1 MSEPSIEPL
10 GRRGPDQSGVAY
22 VSSVLE
28 SARRLPDEVTVRVVV
43 RDESFDESA
52 KAKAVTAFREYCRF
66 RAEDAWLQAMT
77 ARRTGR
83 RQMPCAF
90 IMAALA
96 AALGAACGSIGQS
109 VTGEVPKAIL
119 YVVAG
124 ISVIAA
130 WVISW
135 MPIEE
140 VFFDWRPAARVAAV
154 FDLLHQARLEFDRQ
168 PAAR

>member
-52 KAKAVTAFREYCRF
+52 EAKAVTAFRDYCRF

-77 ARRTGR
+77 VRRTGA
-83 RQMPCAF
+83 RQMPRAF
-90 IMAALA
+90 IVAALA

-109 VTGEVPKAIL
+109 VTGEVPKASL
-119 YVVAG
+119 HVVAG
-124 ISVIAA
+124 IGGLRLPPPGSPRV
-130 WVISW
+130 
-135 MPIEE
+135 
-140 VFFDWRPAARVAAV
+140 RPAAGGPVAGLISV
-154 FDLLHQARLEFDRQ
+154 SSVPEEGLEPPTRGL
-168 PAAR
+168 